1 MTSSPAAVEV
11 LARRADLLR
20 AVREQSRSKPALA
33 DELSV
38 SRSTV
43 DRAVREL
50 EAEGV
55 VERSGGVSL
64 TLQGRLALDS
74 YETFAA
80 HLQDLDAAETA
91 LECLPDDA
99 RVDRALFR
107 DATVVEAAP
116 VAPQRATEAYRSL
129 VADATR
135 VRGYA
140 SALLDGNVQTFRD
153 RIVEHDADVE
163 MVLDPAVLD
172 ALVGSHGSAVAA
184 SRDTGRLTMLEA
196 SGGLAYSLMLVETP
210 ETTHVAALFYDDS
223 GHTGLV
229 HNEAPE
235 AVTWAEEVYADLRAA
250 ADPLPG

>member
-1 MTSSPAAVEV
+1 MPSSGAAVEA

-20 AVREQSRSKPALA
+20 AVRERPRPKPALA

-43 DRAVREL
+43 DRAVRDL
-50 EAEGV
+50 EAEGF
-55 VERSGGVSL
+55 VERSDGVTL

-80 HLQDLDAAETA
+80 QLQDLTAAETA
-91 LECLPDDA
+91 LQSLPDDA

-107 DATVVEAAP
+107 GATVVEASP

-129 VADATR
+129 VADATQ

-140 SALLDGNVQTFRD
+140 SALLDGNVETFRD
-153 RIVEHDADVE
+153 RIVEHGVDVE
-163 MVLDPAVLD
+163 LVLDPAVLE
-172 ALVGSHGSAVAA
+172 ALVGNHGSAVADA
-184 SRDTGRLTMLEA
+184 RDTGRLTMLEA
-196 SGGLAYSLMLVETP
+196 ANELSYSLMLVDTAEETHA
-210 ETTHVAALFYDDS
+210 TALFYDDT

-229 HNEAPE
+229 RNDTPE
-235 AVTWAEEVYADLRAA
+235 AIAWAEGVYEDLRAT
-250 ADPLPG
+250 ADPLPE